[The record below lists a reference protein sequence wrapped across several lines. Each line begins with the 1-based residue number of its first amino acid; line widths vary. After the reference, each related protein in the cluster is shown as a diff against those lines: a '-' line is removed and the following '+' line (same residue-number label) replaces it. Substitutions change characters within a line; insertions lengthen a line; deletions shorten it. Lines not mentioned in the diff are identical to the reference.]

1 LPGSWPIE
9 TGTGTM
15 TVLPE
20 LGGAKFTGTSATV
33 RSPVHV
39 RVSRVNSNGSGL
51 SDKMAPD
58 LAKGFFVV
66 ARELRGDVDMSEASE
81 NHQN

>member
-1 LPGSWPIE
+1 
-9 TGTGTM
+9 
-15 TVLPE
+15 
-20 LGGAKFTGTSATV
+20 
-33 RSPVHV
+33 
-39 RVSRVNSNGSGL
+39 
-51 SDKMAPD
+51 MAPD